1 MNINKSF
8 SFMFEDRQWL
18 SKLGMGALF
27 SIIPIVNFAW
37 TGYMIELLRNV
48 INNVPEPLPTW
59 DDFGKKL
66 TDGLILM
73 LAGLVYALPAML
85 ALCLPLGFMFVPA
98 VLSGN
103 TDAEALAK
111 AMAGAGSALFF
122 CLICAF
128 TIYAIVL
135 SVVYP
140 AILIMFAR
148 EGTFASCFKF
158 REVFDLIGKNSG
170 AFFTAWG
177 VSIAAGIVVG
187 LVVGV
192 AQVILNLIPCIGW
205 VASFILS
212 FGIVVYTS
220 VVYAHLFGQF
230 GLMAFG
236 NNQSDVVPA

>member
-8 SFMFEDRQWL
+8 SFVFEDKQWL
-18 SKLGMGALF
+18 SKLGLGALF

-37 TGYMIELLRNV
+37 TGYMVELLRNV
-48 INNVPEPLPTW
+48 MNNVQEPLPSW

-73 LAGLVYALPAML
+73 LAGLVYALPAIL
-85 ALCLPLGFMFVPA
+85 VLCLPMGIMFIPA
-98 VLSGN
+98 MLSGN
-103 TDAEALAK
+103 TDTQALAEAI
-111 AMAGAGSALFF
+111 AGVGSALFF

-170 AFFTAWG
+170 PFFTAWG
-177 VSIAAGIVVG
+177 VSLAAGFVVG
-187 LVVGV
+187 LVVGF
-192 AQVILNLIPCIGW
+192 AQLVLNLIPCIGW

-236 NNQSDVVPA
+236 EKQSITPA